1 MLLIAAAALAA
12 STASDAGGDKR
23 VIDPASSGN
32 YCPDLPAGRTFIFDK
47 PLVQAVPRSR
57 LPAGRTFTFDK
68 SLVRSIPLSTL
79 PVGRI
84 FVQRRADP
92 CSVVDPAG
100 VQGG

>member
-1 MLLIAAAALAA
+1 MLFLVAALAA
-12 STASDAGGDKR
+12 STASDASEDKR
-23 VIDPASSGN
+23 VVDPTPSVN

-57 LPAGRTFTFDK
+57 LPAGRTFMFDK

-84 FVQRRADP
+84 FVQRRADT
-92 CSVVDPAG
+92 CSAVDPEG